1 MESIL
6 PECKPCNADPTAY
19 LPHRSPFL
27 LIDRVLSR
35 DPGQG
40 ASGEKCVTHDANG
53 YPAEVFLLESMAQL
67 GGIAAADREGE
78 GGFLAAIDRARFHRR
93 VRAGD
98 RIVITVCIVKSF
110 GRLYL
115 LEGEAR
121 VDSEL
126 VATAALTLGIGM
138 ISG

>member
-6 PECKPCNADPTAY
+6 PVRNPCNSDPTAY

-35 DPGQG
+35 KAGGGATGIHCVTTDPGG
-40 ASGEKCVTHDANG
+40 HS
-53 YPAEVFLLESMAQL
+53 EVLLVESMAQL

-98 RIVITVCIVKSF
+98 RVIISVRIVKSF

-115 LEGEAR
+115 LEGEAH
-121 VDSEL
+121 VDGEL
-126 VATAALTLGIGM
+126 VADAALTLGIGM

>member
-6 PECKPCNADPTAY
+6 PERNPSNSDPTAY

-27 LIDRVLSR
+27 LIDRVLYR
-35 DPGQG
+35 DPGHG
-40 ASGEKCVTHDANG
+40 ASGITCVTHEPAG
-53 YPAEVFLLESMAQL
+53 YPEVFLLESMAQL

-98 RIVITVCIVKSF
+98 VVFITVRIVKSF

-121 VDSEL
+121 VDNEV